1 MKILLDT
8 NIIIHREASNIIRT
22 DIGILF
28 RWLDRLGYQK
38 CIHPLTIDEISN
50 HQDKRVVRTFGA
62 KVSSYHI
69 LCTIAPDT
77 PEIAQIKATEDCS
90 VNDINDSSLLNELA
104 QQRVEALLTEDRD
117 IHRKARK
124 LGISQSVFTIDA
136 FLEKVTA
143 ENPELADYKVLSVRR
158 EYFGNIDIKDEFFDS
173 FRNDYPGFNEW
184 FNKKSDEIAYYCADE
199 NGAVVAFLY
208 LKPEGLEE
216 NYTNITP
223 LFKPRKRLKVGTFKV
238 VSNGFKIGERF
249 IKIIFDNAL
258 LFGAEEVYVTA
269 FNHGD
274 NKLRLIKLLQDWGF
288 VEYGVK
294 KTNASDELVLVRD
307 CTSKCARNVVE
318 PRLT

>member
-124 LGISQSVFTIDA
+124 LGINQSVFTIDA

-208 LKPEGLEE
+208 G
-216 NYTNITP
+216 
-223 LFKPRKRLKVGTFKV
+223 V
-238 VSNGFKIGERF
+238 V
-249 IKIIFDNAL
+249 A
-258 LFGAEEVYVTA
+258 
-269 FNHGD
+269 
-274 NKLRLIKLLQDWGF
+274 
-288 VEYGVK
+288 
-294 KTNASDELVLVRD
+294 
-307 CTSKCARNVVE
+307 
-318 PRLT
+318 